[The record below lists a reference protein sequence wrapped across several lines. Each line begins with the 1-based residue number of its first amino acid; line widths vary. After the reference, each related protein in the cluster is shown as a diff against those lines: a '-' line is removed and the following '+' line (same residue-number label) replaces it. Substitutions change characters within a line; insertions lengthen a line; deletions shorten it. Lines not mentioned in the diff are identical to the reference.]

1 MRAALY
7 DGRYGYYSTQAA
19 AMTRGGDYVTSAEV
33 HPVFGT
39 LVAQQLCEMWEGM
52 SRPARFDVVEMGAG
66 RGLLARDIVRAS
78 ARDATFG
85 AALRYSIVD
94 VSAAMVREQRRVLE
108 EAGLAERVAWCD
120 GLPGRVTGCVLS
132 NELVDAF
139 PVRRVVRRG
148 DQLDEVYVAWRDG
161 GFVDELRPPSDERL
175 RRYFDHLGLL
185 PGDGAY
191 AEVNLDAIDWMR
203 RVAAAID
210 RGYALT
216 FDYGYEAG
224 QLYAP
229 WRRDGTLQCFYRQSA
244 SSDPYQRIGRQDM
257 TASVDFTTLRRV
269 AEAAGLATLGM
280 TDQASFLVNLG
291 VGEGVAA
298 AARERPGEL
307 EEYFARRRVV
317 MDLIDPARL
326 GRIKVLVQGK
336 AAPGLALRGFAAG

>member
-1 MRAALY
+1 MEGGTAFRWPPRRTMTAMSPADPFADDSITESAPLVAELRARIEREGPITFYEFMRAALY

-191 AEVNLDAIDWMR
+191 A
-203 RVAAAID
+203 
-210 RGYALT
+210 G
-216 FDYGYEAG
+216 
-224 QLYAP
+224 
-229 WRRDGTLQCFYRQSA
+229 
-244 SSDPYQRIGRQDM
+244 
-257 TASVDFTTLRRV
+257 
-269 AEAAGLATLGM
+269 
-280 TDQASFLVNLG
+280 
-291 VGEGVAA
+291 
-298 AARERPGEL
+298 
-307 EEYFARRRVV
+307 
-317 MDLIDPARL
+317 
-326 GRIKVLVQGK
+326 
-336 AAPGLALRGFAAG
+336 

>member
-1 MRAALY
+1 M
-7 DGRYGYYSTQAA
+7 
-19 AMTRGGDYVTSAEV
+19 
-33 HPVFGT
+33 
-39 LVAQQLCEMWEGM
+39 
-52 SRPARFDVVEMGAG
+52 
-66 RGLLARDIVRAS
+66 
-78 ARDATFG
+78 
-85 AALRYSIVD
+85 
-94 VSAAMVREQRRVLE
+94 
-108 EAGLAERVAWCD
+108 
-120 GLPGRVTGCVLS
+120 
-132 NELVDAF
+132 
-139 PVRRVVRRG
+139 
-148 DQLDEVYVAWRDG
+148 
-161 GFVDELRPPSDERL
+161 
-175 RRYFDHLGLL
+175 
-185 PGDGAY
+185 
-191 AEVNLDAIDWMR
+191 NLDAIDWMR